1 MLAFLVVAVGFL
13 VVNLIVWKILRPVAL
28 QRGEAHHLRVRRE
41 PARASAWVQFNIRFY
56 VFALIFIIFD
66 VEAVF
71 LLPWA
76 VVFRELGLLAFVEGL
91 VFIAILVVALAYVW
105 RKGDL
110 EWVRAEDR
118 SIGMT
123 EITGLIQNQFSDDEP
138 RLHHR
143 RQRGE
148 LGAQVEPVADD
159 LRPGLLRHRDDGDRR
174 QPLRLEPLRH
184 DPARHARARATS

>member
-1 MLAFLVVAVGFL
+1 MTPPSGGFL
-13 VVNLIVWKILRPVAL
+13 TAYSAVLSCAAVVIGFLAVNLIVWWAIRPSRFSEEKL
-28 QRGEAHHLRVRRE
+28 TTYECGEN
-41 PARASAWVQFNIRFY
+41 PTGSAWVQFNIRFY

-76 VVFRELGLLAFVEGL
+76 VVFRRLSETQGLLPYAEGL

-118 SIGMT
+118 S
-123 EITGLIQNQFSDDEP
+123 
-138 RLHHR
+138 
-143 RQRGE
+143 
-148 LGAQVEPVADD
+148 
-159 LRPGLLRHRDDGDRR
+159 
-174 QPLRLEPLRH
+174 
-184 DPARHARARATS
+184 